1 MIAKDIEDK
10 KGKRMSD
17 YVISSM
23 TWSICL
29 FFLYLFTTLRTLC
42 QKEVYKY
49 QNEDWK
55 KGKTRDDEGL
65 WDVL

>member
-49 QNEDWK
+49 QNED
-55 KGKTRDDEGL
+55 
-65 WDVL
+65 